1 MNILNELNNYYY
13 EKREFKLFVDIND
26 LINYVASSKYGS
38 IEKEI
43 ALKILSLGTEK
54 DIKQEMDKNYF
65 NSPCN
70 KDNMQEQY
78 GYYIV
83 AYLAQRDL
91 LEENMRYDGICT
103 KCGNVNSIKES
114 YIITPPYTECD
125 ICGNHSFVKGECK
138 CKDYV
143 ITWAAKEEYEWDS
156 EETLTAKEF
165 IDMIA
170 ARETTLATIK
180 QRNDEYKASKGSAIP
195 AAPVAGGFNF

>member
-13 EKREFKLFVDIND
+13 NKREFKLFVDIND

-43 ALKILSLGTEK
+43 ALKILSLGTEE
-54 DIKQEMDKNYF
+54 DIKQEMENNYF

-70 KDNMQEQY
+70 ENNIQEQY

-91 LEENMRYDGICT
+91 LEEDMRYDGICT

-114 YIITPPYTECD
+114 YTITPPHTECD

-138 CKDYV
+138 CKDFV
-143 ITWAAKEEYEWDS
+143 ITCECGHVIDVAKDETFIGDGMGCGIYGYKCPICGKELTEYS
-156 EETLTAKEF
+156 
-165 IDMIA
+165 
-170 ARETTLATIK
+170 
-180 QRNDEYKASKGSAIP
+180 YSS
-195 AAPVAGGFNF
+195 